1 VSSRW
6 PSDLLA
12 GEVAVVTGAGQGIGL
27 AVARALAATGA
38 AVALFEREADRLERA
53 VADVTEAS
61 PSEDVGGFA
70 VDVRDVEAV
79 EAAVGEAGERFG
91 DVSIL
96 VNNAG
101 ITRDAYLR
109 RMTHDQFDEVLA
121 VHLRGAFTLVK
132 ACLEPMIARGHGAV
146 VNMASSTGPYGNP
159 GQANYG
165 SAKAGIIGLTRTAA
179 VELSR
184 FSIRVNAIAPGA
196 IDTPMM
202 RAIGDDKVQGF
213 VSLIPLGRLGEPR
226 EVADAAVFL
235 AGPLSSYVTGHVLF
249 VDGGF
254 TVAG

>member
-1 VSSRW
+1 VTVGW
-6 PSDLLA
+6 PSDLLD
-12 GEVAVVTGAGQGIGL
+12 GDVAVVTGAGRGIGL
-27 AVARALAATGA
+27 AIARELVAAGSSVAMFDRDEETLARA
-38 AVALFEREADRLERA
+38 VD
-53 VADVTEAS
+53 DVTAS
-61 PSEDVGGFA
+61 ARKGA
-70 VDVRDVEAV
+70 VMGVAIDIQDVEAV
-79 EAAVGEAGERFG
+79 RRAIADVRERLG
-91 DVSIL
+91 SVSVL

-109 RMTHDQFDEVLA
+109 RMTYEQFDEVVS
-121 VHLRGAFTLVK
+121 VHLRGAFTMVK
-132 ACLEPMIARGHGAV
+132 ECLESMIEVGGGAI

-184 FSIRVNAIAPGA
+184 FSIRANAIAPGA

-202 RAIGDDKVQGF
+202 QAVGPEKLQSF
-213 VSLIPLGRLGEPR
+213 VDLIPAGRLGDPR
-226 EVADAAVFL
+226 EVAHVAVFL
-235 AGPLSSYVTGHVLF
+235 ASPLASYVTGHVVF

>member
-1 VSSRW
+1 VTVGW
-6 PSDLLA
+6 PSDLLL
-12 GEVAVVTGAGQGIGL
+12 GDVAVVTGAARGIGF
-27 AVARALAATGA
+27 AIARELAAAGSS
-38 AVALFEREADRLERA
+38 VAMFDRDQVTLTRA
-53 VADVTEAS
+53 VEELTASAGEDHVIGIAIDIQDVER
-61 PSEDVGGFA
+61 
-70 VDVRDVEAV
+70 VRDAI
-79 EAAVGEAGERFG
+79 GEVRERLG

-109 RMTHDQFDEVLA
+109 RMSYEQFDEVVS
-121 VHLRGAFTLVK
+121 VHLRGAFTMVK
-132 ACLEPMIARGHGAV
+132 ECLESMVAVGRGAI
-146 VNMASSTGPYGNP
+146 VNMSSSTGPYGNP

-179 VELSR
+179 VELAR

-202 RAIGDDKVQGF
+202 RAVPPEKVQSF
-213 VSLIPLGRLGEPR
+213 VDLIPASRLGDPR
-226 EVADAAVFL
+226 EVAHAAVFL
-235 AGPLSSYVTGHVLF
+235 ASELASYVTGHVLF